1 MIKKENQVSKLA
13 SLPNQQEAK
22 TQDGYD
28 RFASS
33 SLPSG
38 IQTEFILIPGILS
51 VGEALTIIQ
60 SRQKKSVVIH
70 HWVNNTRMYYLF
82 LFSRIQD
89 LLMNHRLEEVVAVAL
104 ALNENNHSMAISA
117 SECVK
122 RLREDIAFY
131 QPAVVVD
138 HGTVVGYIE
147 PDQGPAKMEDPD
159 EMALTMEPE
168 YDLEEMDDASEPF
181 TLIKMDGLDFEKTS
195 DPVDI
200 SRSGERENVSFEK
213 PHKTGPK
220 GRYIKDIKFDPSTMV
235 KGLDK
240 IEIKKKGPRSGIP
253 RPAGATRKPEAPTS
267 ATRVYLDSN
276 PLCHFAALM
285 PEEVAA
291 GHMQPVEVTLSR
303 EEIELVNSKTSQKS
317 DHPVSVSP
325 DQKITVRLIPKRNLT
340 VIGDSRADVDVPI
353 PGMPAVTLF
362 FDVMG
367 GSCGE
372 GELWVAFC
380 QGPLSL
386 LTLKLNPRIVEEP
399 TAAGK
404 ESIQARTSATP
415 SSGPPSRLNTMW
427 VYHEENSGKTRYRY
441 CLWMD
446 DMDIDQE
453 YESPEFTGDVLTILQ
468 PYMSLF
474 DEVETETRT
483 DFHQLQIQLRSIG
496 AKLFQTLFPKD
507 LQRVF
512 WENRDKIKHLKLYC
526 EEPYIP
532 WEILHVCEPGKPLP
546 AETKF
551 LGQMGLVRWLHGHTA
566 PTQLRIRPGRA
577 WYVTPS
583 YPGNELESAKQEG
596 KLLKRLFGAKPV
608 KPATRPEVTKL
619 LSAEGPFDLFHFAGH
634 GEASEARITDC
645 RIELEAAGANA
656 NSLLKDLTPD
666 IVSGL
671 CQLKGQDGTR
681 PIVVLNSCR
690 AGKMGY
696 QITGLGGFAPAF
708 LEREAGV
715 FIGALWMI
723 GDQPALTFI
732 KGFYEALREGK
743 MVSEAVTA
751 GREKAYASGDATYL
765 AYVVYADPFAHL
777 V

>member
-28 RFASS
+28 RFAGS

-60 SRQKKSVVIH
+60 SRQKKGAVIH

-89 LLMNHRLEEVVAVAL
+89 LLMNHRPEEVVAVAL

-122 RLREDIAFY
+122 RLREDVAFY

-147 PDQGPAKMEDPD
+147 PDQGPAKMEDSD

-168 YDLEEMDDASEPF
+168 YDLEEMDDASKPF
-181 TLIKMDGLDFEKTS
+181 TKSL
-195 DPVDI
+195 
-200 SRSGERENVSFEK
+200 RR
-213 PHKTGPK
+213 
-220 GRYIKDIKFDPSTMV
+220 
-235 KGLDK
+235 
-240 IEIKKKGPRSGIP
+240 GIP
-253 RPAGATRKPEAPTS
+253 RPAGATRKPEAPAS

-276 PLCHFAALM
+276 PLCHFAARM
-285 PEEVAA
+285 PEDVAA

-303 EEIELVNSKTSQKS
+303 EEIERVNSKTSQKS

-353 PGMPAVTLF
+353 PGIPAVTLF
-362 FDVMG
+362 FDVMP

-404 ESIQARTSATP
+404 ESIQARTSVP
-415 SSGPPSRLNTMW
+415 PPSGPPVRLNTMW

-453 YESPEFTGDVLTILQ
+453 YESPEFDGDVLAVLK
-468 PYMSLF
+468 PYMNLF
-474 DEVETETRT
+474 DEVETHTPT
-483 DFHQLQIQLRSIG
+483 DFDQLQIQLRSIG

-532 WEILHVCEPGKPLP
+532 WEILHVCEPGKSLP

-551 LGQMGLVRWLHGHTA
+551 LGQMGMVRWLHGHTA

-583 YPGNELESAKQEG
+583 YPGNELKSAKKEG
-596 KLLKRLFGAKPV
+596 KLLKSLFGAKPV

-619 LSAEGPFDLFHFAGH
+619 LSLEGPFDLFHFAGH
-634 GEASEARITDC
+634 GEASEAQITDC
-645 RIELEAAGANA
+645 RIELESAGAGT
-656 NSLLKDLTPD
+656 SSMLKDLTPD

-732 KGFYEALREGK
+732 KAFYEALHEGK
-743 MVSEAVTA
+743 MVSEAVNK
-751 GREKAYASGDATYL
+751 GREKAYEAGDATYL

-777 V
+777 VQ